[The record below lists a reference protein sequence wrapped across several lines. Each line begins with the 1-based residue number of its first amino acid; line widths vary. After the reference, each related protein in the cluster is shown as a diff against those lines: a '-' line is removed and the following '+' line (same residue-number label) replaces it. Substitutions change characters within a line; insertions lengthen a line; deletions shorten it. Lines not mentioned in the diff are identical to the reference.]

1 MVERERGQSEGK
13 DDAVASMV
21 IERLIRSALSIGTPP
36 LGAFLEACSSEM
48 SGQSDRSIEVR
59 FSFTQHATKSLTS
72 AICGTLACSHVVPM
86 GCGYGM

>member
-1 MVERERGQSEGK
+1 M
-13 DDAVASMV
+13 ASMV
-21 IERLIRSALSIGTPP
+21 IERLIRSALSVGTPP

-72 AICGTLACSHVVPM
+72 AVDFCTLCLWGVASM
-86 GCGYGM
+86 GCG